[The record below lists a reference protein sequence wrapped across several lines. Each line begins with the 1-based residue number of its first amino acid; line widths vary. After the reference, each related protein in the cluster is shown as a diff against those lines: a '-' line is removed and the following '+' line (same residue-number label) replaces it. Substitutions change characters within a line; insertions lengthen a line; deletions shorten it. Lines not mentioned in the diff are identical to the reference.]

1 MKEDK
6 RMTSC
11 PVGKEALSQSGYARM
26 LELVTGLPKQLTA
39 AEAIARQV
47 DLGPRC
53 DSRYV
58 IVAGMG
64 GSGIGAELVGGLVA
78 NKAKFVVVPCRDYSL
93 PNVAD
98 SNSLCFVVSYSGN
111 TEETLSAF
119 ADARRRRCRIVAIT
133 SGGRLAELA
142 KKARLPVILVPSGL
156 PPRAALGYLFA
167 PLVVALQ
174 KLGLYQELGQEL
186 NRAADLLSRRQKS
199 LHRKAKL
206 IADCLRGQFPLVY
219 STTRL
224 LDGVA
229 ERWRCQ
235 LNENAKVMCH
245 TSSLPEHNH
254 NEIVGM
260 GRPIFLA
267 RHSVI
272 VALLDSTTHP
282 RTRQRLKHLLDIAR
296 GTFRHK
302 FLVEITSGSELFR
315 MLSLIMLG
323 DLVSVELALRLGVDP
338 MPVARIDEL
347 KRRMS
352 LAKR

>member
-1 MKEDK
+1 MKEEE
-6 RMTSC
+6 RMPGC
-11 PVGKEALSQSGYARM
+11 LRKKKELFQNGYAKM
-26 LELVTGLPKQLTA
+26 LELVMELPRQLTT
-39 AEAIARQV
+39 AERITRQV

-53 DSRYV
+53 NSHHV

-64 GSGIGAELVGGLVA
+64 GSGIGAELVSGLVA
-78 NKAKFVVVPCRDYSL
+78 NKVRFIVVPCRDYSL
-93 PNVAD
+93 PNFAD

-119 ADARRRRCRIVAIT
+119 ADARRRGCRIVAVT
-133 SGGRLAELA
+133 SGGQLAELA
-142 KKARLPVILVPSGL
+142 SKARLPVILVPSGL

-167 PLVVALQ
+167 PLIVSLQ
-174 KLGLYQELGQEL
+174 RLGLYEELGQEL
-186 NRAADLLSRRQKS
+186 SRTADLLLRRQKL

-206 IADCLRGQFPLVY
+206 IANCLRGQFPLVY

-272 VALLDSTTHP
+272 IALLDSTTHP
-282 RTRQRLKHLLDIAR
+282 HTRQRLKHLLDIAR
-296 GTFRHK
+296 GTFKDK
-302 FLVEITSGSELFR
+302 FLLEITNGSELFR
-315 MLSLIMLG
+315 VLSLVMLG

-338 MPVARIDEL
+338 MPVVRIDEL

-352 LAKR
+352 LAKK